1 MRKISIFALIASLFA
16 SSVVMASEVN
26 VFNARHYKADGEL
39 YSKFTN
45 MTGIKV
51 NLINGKSGA
60 LEKRIL
66 SEGADSSADLYI
78 TADAGRCGAMDAK
91 GALQSGL
98 TSAAIKDAVPK
109 TFRTNKWVGIA
120 KRARIIYYSP
130 ERVTGAELSG
140 MTYEGLADP
149 KWKGRLVIRKSS
161 NIYNKSLVASLIKNN
176 GKKATAEWAEGV
188 VANMARTPTGNDRA
202 QIMAVAAG
210 EADIAVANTYYLAL
224 MLSGKKGAEQ
234 QEAAKKV
241 KAFFPN
247 QNDRGTHMN
256 VSCAALVKGAPNK
269 TNAIKLVEFLLTPQ
283 SQEHFTNNTFE
294 FPMINGVSPSPLVVN
309 NLGLDFKQDM
319 KTKLASY
326 GKNQAAAVEVM
337 TAAGWK

>member
-1 MRKISIFALIASLFA
+1 MRKISIITLVFSVIASSLA
-16 SSVVMASEVN
+16 IANEVN
-26 VFNARHYKADGEL
+26 VFNARHYKADSEL

-60 LEKRIL
+60 LEKRII

-91 GALQSGL
+91 GTLQSGL

-109 TFRTNKWVGIA
+109 SFRTNKWVGIA

-176 GKKATAEWAEGV
+176 GKAATAAWAEGV
-188 VANMARTPTGNDRA
+188 VANMARTPT
-202 QIMAVAAG
+202 
-210 EADIAVANTYYLAL
+210 
-224 MLSGKKGAEQ
+224 
-234 QEAAKKV
+234 
-241 KAFFPN
+241 
-247 QNDRGTHMN
+247 
-256 VSCAALVKGAPNK
+256 C
-269 TNAIKLVEFLLTPQ
+269 LLYT
-283 SQEHFTNNTFE
+283 
-294 FPMINGVSPSPLVVN
+294 SPSPR
-309 NLGLDFKQDM
+309 D
-319 KTKLASY
+319 S
-326 GKNQAAAVEVM
+326 
-337 TAAGWK
+337 